1 MGNAH
6 LQVASSPR
14 KARMAKRVFTLIAL
28 YAGFIDRLDHAQ
40 QAVAIIPDGMAITRP
55 VTPCDIRLP
64 VCMRM

>member
-1 MGNAH
+1 
-6 LQVASSPR
+6 
-14 KARMAKRVFTLIAL
+14 MAKRVFTLIAL